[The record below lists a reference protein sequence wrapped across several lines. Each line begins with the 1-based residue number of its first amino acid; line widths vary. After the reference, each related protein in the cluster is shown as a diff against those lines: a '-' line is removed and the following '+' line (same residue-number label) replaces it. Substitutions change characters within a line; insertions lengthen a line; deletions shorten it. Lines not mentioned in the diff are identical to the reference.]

1 MWAEVEGQGG
11 ASTKFGMFERETSAF
26 SRIEADGMTETA
38 RSRQVAKGFGW
49 EARASCKESDFRAST
64 LFGRIST
71 ERFEELSGNF
81 RSFTRFDKEVFTGVR
96 SMVEVDGIP
105 WLNLEVGYFD
115 KVSVR
120 KDFSLLAGHSRHESS
135 SGLKALDLV
144 TTVLSKDTMEAS
156 DALCFTYHKRTA
168 SYKAGFFGGT
178 GSEHVQ
184 LPFIQFRREGSASL
198 NKEGRIELGQDAVLT
213 EVSLSDVTRGS
224 IRGTANYLYA
234 KNNHNLDAGLGEI
247 LGGFREIGKGI
258 VADEL
263 AHGFCDAM
271 SGRGYPAKSVE
282 RAYQLVAKPLYRA
295 WKQKGFQGVMDYQ
308 NTSDILGELKDH
320 AISDPVA
327 FVTDAVNTAAPL
339 LGSDLHVQ
347 WDENYK
353 GFNVLGNGV
362 GWGTQVDTG
371 TERTVS
377 DTGLHASR
385 RFRSTLNTVGVSGCL
400 GKSVETVSRR
410 FADDTGHLAS
420 TTETWGARAKADI
433 LGVNIAEIRAGYV
446 RSERNVQERAEFGG
460 LPGVKQ
466 TQEKFQGL
474 AAAGR
479 LGVASIGVGLGQ
491 IQESSVGT
499 SSNGSAEYVKDVSCF
514 GASGS
519 LRAQD
524 RDSW

>member
-1 MWAEVEGQGG
+1 MFGGETDPAKICKSQGKKQLCAEVVCPDTNKRYHVELD
-11 ASTKFGMFERETSAF
+11 
-26 SRIEADGMTETA
+26 ADGVINAWVPTGKCWKVDNQPDGFGYAALNRKSNRFHYLSGKLKGKFAKGTFGSPRGLVTGNRAAE
-38 RSRQVAKGFGW
+38 RSRWQTQNGSP
-49 EARASCKESDFRAST
+49 RASPFQSNVVDS
-64 LFGRIST
+64 LDLQIHP
-71 ERFEELSGNF
+71 EENTICSSKG
-81 RSFTRFDKEVFTGVR
+81 
-96 SMVEVDGIP
+96 
-105 WLNLEVGYFD
+105 
-115 KVSVR
+115 
-120 KDFSLLAGHSRHESS
+120 SS

-184 LPFIQFRREGSASL
+184 FPFIQFRREGSASL

-247 LGGFREIGKGI
+247 LDGFREIGKGI

-271 SGRGYPAKSVE
+271 SRRGYPAKSVE

-308 NTSDILGELKDH
+308 NTSDILRELKDH

-339 LGSDLHVQ
+339 LGSDLPVQ

-353 GFNVLGNGV
+353 GFNILGYGA

-371 TERTVS
+371 TERTVR

-385 RFRSTLNTVGVSGCL
+385 RFRSTLNTVGASGCL

-420 TTETWGARAKADI
+420 TTETRGARAKADI
-433 LGVNIAEIRAGYV
+433 LGVNIAEVRAGYV
-446 RSERNVQERAEFGG
+446 RAEGYR
-460 LPGVKQ
+460 V
-466 TQEKFQGL
+466 T
-474 AAAGR
+474 
-479 LGVASIGVGLGQ
+479 
-491 IQESSVGT
+491 IQ
-499 SSNGSAEYVKDVSCF
+499 NSCC
-514 GASGS
+514 
-519 LRAQD
+519 
-524 RDSW
+524 